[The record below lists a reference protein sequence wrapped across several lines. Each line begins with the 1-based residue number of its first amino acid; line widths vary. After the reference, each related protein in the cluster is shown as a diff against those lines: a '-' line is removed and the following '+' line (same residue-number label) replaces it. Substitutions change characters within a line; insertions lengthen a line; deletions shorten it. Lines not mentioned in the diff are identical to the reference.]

1 MSEHNLSDQDQ
12 SNALRVPACDS
23 CRARKIRC
31 DRKNPCSSCRASGI
45 SCRTTKRTPEKRQ
58 RILVSGRYE
67 REIEHVNGRL
77 ANLEGILQTL
87 ANHQKQNSPCPAQP
101 AIPEGLST
109 PQDSQRVGS
118 ELAFTGD
125 SSFDATSKHFT
136 QALEHSL
143 DSSSHA
149 AFVRD
154 VSDAVATLR
163 NTLNEKP
170 AATDGTVPVDQLLE
184 VFVHYPELSRLALPP
199 QAPVLT
205 MLRYTKTHPQRLF
218 CDVPI
223 LDGPYIIELCQKVY
237 FPTEEYTIAT
247 FLTVHTSLYYLFRDL
262 TPEAA
267 RDLRFTPQ
275 GIDQI
280 TAMCKKNAEVAMR
293 NVRLF
298 MDVSYE
304 NAEALFLAAML
315 AMEQSRNAFAWTLI
329 TNAARMVQDAGYHRL
344 PPYSVAP
351 EAAKKRL
358 LFWIVYALDRGM
370 ALNLGRSPS
379 LQDCDI
385 TVDRPKFPEE
395 VTGTWGALYVNWID
409 FAELQGQIYEKLY
422 CPRAQKQPIEMRVQ
436 QARDLAGRLLAL
448 RDTVLVNSEKTPF
461 PEALSELMLSV
472 DIVLDATL
480 TLIYRVIP
488 PAPLTPS
495 RTPHPLKFCD
505 EALQSARMAL
515 IKHNRTWE
523 IMKHRA
529 GEKWRLFIYWTLVW
543 VPFIP
548 FLVVF
553 GNVIADHDVDDLR
566 LLEQVV
572 CTLQGAAQASDGVS
586 KLYRACTVFSHVATV
601 YLGKGQGHADPTNHT
616 SYQTGESAQP
626 GHNVGPTPTYA
637 LQPETSFGAT
647 GLQDIPFSQQDWN
660 DMFDDWD
667 FGLGAENAREMSTF
681 LESSLAGAD
690 QPGDMQMGNA

>member
-12 SNALRVPACDS
+12 NPVRSKESLFQLSGFWDLMPDHKENAREEAANLGLRA
-23 CRARKIRC
+23 I
-31 DRKNPCSSCRASGI
+31 
-45 SCRTTKRTPEKRQ
+45 
-58 RILVSGRYE
+58 

-125 SSFDATSKHFT
+125 SSFDATSKQFT

-529 GEKWRLFIYWTLVW
+529 GEQWRLFIYWTLVW